1 MRQVLTLFISTFS
14 TLLAIINPLEA
25 LPVFLKLLEGDDA
38 GQHRQVA
45 RRSCVYATLLL
56 FFFLIFG
63 TLILRIFDISL
74 SMVRVVGG
82 IILIRIGFEL
92 FSGSSSSGSL
102 IPTNKAAQQGDIAF
116 VPLAMPLMVGPGAI
130 ATTLGMTSLVR
141 HSELEVFS
149 FLAIACAILATML
162 LTYLCLAYAKN
173 LLGRIG
179 PMGIDAVTPYCR
191 FCDGRR
197 PRFPRNS
204 RSPSGS
210 TNLAGHLARNSLS
223 TCFMLVEKCVRRITL
238 SLLAFTTAAH
248 AL

>member
-25 LPVFLKLLEGDDA
+25 LPVFLKLLEGENVD
-38 GQHRQVA
+38 QHQQVA
-45 RRSCVYATLLL
+45 RRSCFYATLLL

-74 SMVRVVGG
+74 SMVRIVGG

-130 ATTLGMTSLVR
+130 ATTLGMTSLVK
-141 HSELEVFS
+141 HTEFEFLS
-149 FLAIACAILATML
+149 FVAIACAIVVTML
-162 LTYLCLAYAKN
+162 VTYLCLAYAKN
-173 LLGRIG
+173 LL
-179 PMGIDAVTPYCR
+179 
-191 FCDGRR
+191 
-197 PRFPRNS
+197 
-204 RSPSGS
+204 
-210 TNLAGHLARNSLS
+210 
-223 TCFMLVEKCVRRITL
+223 
-238 SLLAFTTAAH
+238 
-248 AL
+248 

>member
-25 LPVFLKLLEGDDA
+25 LPVFLKLLEGQDV
-38 GQHRQVA
+38 GQHQQVA
-45 RRSCVYATLLL
+45 RRSCLWATLLL

-74 SMVRVVGG
+74 SMVRIVGG

-92 FSGSSSSGSL
+92 FSGSSSAGSL

-141 HSELEVFS
+141 HSEL
-149 FLAIACAILATML
+149 
-162 LTYLCLAYAKN
+162 
-173 LLGRIG
+173 
-179 PMGIDAVTPYCR
+179 
-191 FCDGRR
+191 
-197 PRFPRNS
+197 
-204 RSPSGS
+204 
-210 TNLAGHLARNSLS
+210 
-223 TCFMLVEKCVRRITL
+223 
-238 SLLAFTTAAH
+238 
-248 AL
+248 